1 MEYDRDGDFGR
12 VRLIAHSPSVL
23 ARRLYYCVQSA
34 GWHFCN
40 DRYHIERETGNDN
53 CLLLC
58 TIGGRGVLEYGG
70 SIYQLQPGSVALVA
84 PGCPHSYRT
93 PKGGQWEFYWL
104 HFSGSGSEK
113 FAEYI
118 RQKNCG
124 GLSGAVAEACRD
136 NIQRILDLKIQRETD
151 FETIASELIAVMLHQ
166 LVAVIPEEMAD
177 QNEAVAKVLEFIH
190 SSYKGHIDLEM
201 MAKAAFISRSHLVKL
216 FEATTGYTPYEYL
229 LKYRISRAKE
239 LLLSSRIPVGE
250 IALAVGFSYAGNF
263 VSTFKRME
271 GITPA
276 KYRRQYHT
284 M

>member
-1 MEYDRDGDFGR
+1 MAAVSISCSRAPWHWLRPAVPIPTGR
-12 VRLIAHSPSVL
+12 RKADSGNFTGFTFP
-23 ARRLYYCVQSA
+23 VQ
-34 GWHFCN
+34 
-40 DRYHIERETGNDN
+40 
-53 CLLLC
+53 
-58 TIGGRGVLEYGG
+58 
-70 SIYQLQPGSVALVA
+70 AL
-84 PGCPHSYRT
+84 
-93 PKGGQWEFYWL
+93 
-104 HFSGSGSEK
+104 EK

-124 GLSGAVAEACRD
+124 VLSGAVAEACRD

-229 LKYRISRAKE
+229 LKYRISWPR
-239 LLLSSRIPVGE
+239 SC
-250 IALAVGFSYAGNF
+250 F
-263 VSTFKRME
+263 
-271 GITPA
+271 
-276 KYRRQYHT
+276 
-284 M
+284 